1 MLLAVVLVFVS
12 AFLTNLLRLQVS
24 ALAYQRLASTPPYTV
39 QMLSAFVLG
48 FALSAS
54 PRSRKCALWIWV
66 LPAVWILLALATGS
80 QSKGK
85 CLGVAIFL
93 HGIVV
98 ATLTVAPSL
107 TVGNCPVYAH
117 RPVVHVT
124 GLHARRVATTAGQNA
139 PTEAYGSSHRGGLD
153 SQLS

>member
-66 LPAVWILLALATGS
+66 LPAVWILLALATW
-80 QSKGK
+80 Q
-85 CLGVAIFL
+85 
-93 HGIVV
+93 
-98 ATLTVAPSL
+98 
-107 TVGNCPVYAH
+107 PVQGASASVWQYFF
-117 RPVVHVT
+117 
-124 GLHARRVATTAGQNA
+124 TA
-139 PTEAYGSSHRGGLD
+139 SWW
-153 SQLS
+153 QLSPSPLRSQWVTAQFMHTVPLFTSLAFTLGGSLRRQGKTHQQRLMDHPTAVA